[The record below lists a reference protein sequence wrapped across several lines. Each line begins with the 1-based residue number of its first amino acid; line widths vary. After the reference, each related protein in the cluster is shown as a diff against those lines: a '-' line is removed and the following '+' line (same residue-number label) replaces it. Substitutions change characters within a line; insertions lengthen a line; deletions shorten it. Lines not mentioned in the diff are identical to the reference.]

1 MRSHVDDP
9 YTAGNTFFEMAK
21 SLLED
26 ELEKPSVT
34 TVQALC
40 LMAKREA
47 YCGRPLRGGLYIA
60 M

>member
-1 MRSHVDDP
+1 
-9 YTAGNTFFEMAK
+9 MAK

-26 ELEKPSVT
+26 ELERPSVT
-34 TVQALC
+34 TVQALL